1 MVKRR
6 RREIPVDF
14 VCSMIDLSDFWV
26 VAIPIEFGR
35 RESSEQKLGRW
46 TIGRWYRRYFGI
58 SSPANERL
66 PQRFAGYPPKQM

>member
-1 MVKRR
+1 LARLSIAALSKTVYIDDDFAKASGASAMVKR

-35 RESSEQKLGRW
+35 RESSEQKLGR
-46 TIGRWYRRYFGI
+46 
-58 SSPANERL
+58 
-66 PQRFAGYPPKQM
+66 

>member
-35 RESSEQKLGRW
+35 RESSEQKLGR
-46 TIGRWYRRYFGI
+46 
-58 SSPANERL
+58 
-66 PQRFAGYPPKQM
+66 